1 MQHDSG
7 YHLLFSH
14 PELVE
19 DLLKSFV
26 TEPWVQQLD
35 FSTLQRVNAKL
46 HAEGLERRD
55 GDLIYRVLYRDGS
68 EVYLYLLLEFQS
80 QPDPW
85 MALRVLVY
93 VGLLYQQLIRE
104 NHVTNGK
111 LPPVFPLVL
120 YNGDP
125 RWNAAQELKE
135 LIALPEA
142 TPLWPYQPSIRYYLV
157 DESRYPEGKVGSLVG
172 VLFQIENCRN
182 LDELRPLVES
192 LAGQW
197 KTLIPSSLRRAFVS
211 WIYRV
216 VAPDKGIDP
225 RQIDVEDLSEVQVM
239 LRTRIKQWEQEIRD
253 SSFEEGIEKGVLT
266 GEAAIL
272 RRLLQL
278 RFGALPAWVEN
289 KIAHAQRPELEEWSE
304 RVLDAKSLDAVFA

>member
-1 MQHDSG
+1 M
-7 YHLLFSH
+7 F
-14 PELVE
+14 
-19 DLLKSFV
+19 KSFV

-35 FSTLQRVNAKL
+35 FSTLHRVNAKL

-93 VGLLYQQLIRE
+93 VGLLYQHLIRE
-104 NHVTNGK
+104 NRVTHGK

-135 LIALPEA
+135 LIALPNA
-142 TPLWPYQPSIRYYLV
+142 TPLWPYQPTIRYYLV
-157 DESRYPEGKVGSLVG
+157 DESRYPDGKSGSLVG
-172 VLFQIENCRN
+172 LLFAVENCRSVAQ
-182 LDELRPLVES
+182 LQPVVD
-192 LAGQW
+192 
-197 KTLIPSSLRRAFVS
+197 TLMEHGKALPRSLRRALGT

-216 VAPDKGIDP
+216 IAPGKNIDP
-225 RQIDVEDLSEVQVM
+225 RQVDLENFAEVQLM
-239 LRTRIKQWEQEIRD
+239 LRTHLKQWEQEQ
-253 SSFEEGIEKGVLT
+253 FEKGIEKGIEQGVLT

-278 RFGALPAWVEN
+278 RFGALPAWVDDR
-289 KIAHAQRPELEEWSE
+289 IAQAQRAELEQWSE
-304 RVLDAKSLDAVFA
+304 RVLDATSLDAVFV